1 MFSVRIE
8 LLVQHNQTKGLGQQ
22 GYVWVK
28 VISEYAEARFGGYD
42 EHEVGGKD
50 HEAGAG
56 SSDCDCEVHA
66 QSKEFT

>member
-1 MFSVRIE
+1 MLSVKIE
-8 LLVQHNQTKGLGQQ
+8 LLVQRNQTKGLGQQ

-28 VISEYAEARFGGYD
+28 VISEYAEARLGGYD
-42 EHEVGGKD
+42 EHEARGRG

-56 SSDCDCEVHA
+56 NSDCDCEVQA